1 MIRGGVGG
9 AEGRMG
15 EGGEV
20 FCSMQFL
27 ALIDHGGRGR
37 PTFLCFSTVLQVRN
51 SLPNVLHSVM
61 FCHVLGVSVM
71 CYALPQAPDSSVS
84 PLATISPLINIWT
97 FSPIFNCLGSSN
109 T

>member
-37 PTFLCFSTVLQVRN
+37 PTAAMKPHSRRLRMQQSANIPCDRLVL
-51 SLPNVLHSVM
+51 LKLEKTIIINV
-61 FCHVLGVSVM
+61 
-71 CYALPQAPDSSVS
+71 Y
-84 PLATISPLINIWT
+84 
-97 FSPIFNCLGSSN
+97 
-109 T
+109 